1 MGDCFS
7 IWVILVISLVINITL
22 GIINCDLAA
31 QYNAYDFIP
40 VKNPIQESGD
50 IETGERK
57 HL

>member
-1 MGDCFS
+1 M
-7 IWVILVISLVINITL
+7 ILVISLVINITL

-31 QYNAYDFIP
+31 QYNAYNFIP
-40 VKNPIQESGD
+40 VKNSIQESGD